1 MMGGSDM
8 PKMLFSTDFNDFLVS
23 RYMSERADSSDF
35 SDITDDD
42 IYDIGDS
49 LTLASND
56 CLRLELSILIDTGD
70 SYGLLEFFRDKI
82 SSARDERAIRKA
94 IESGDFK

>member
-1 MMGGSDM
+1 MM
-8 PKMLFSTDFNDFLVS
+8 FSTDFNDFLVS
-23 RYMSERADSSDF
+23 RYMSERSDSSDF

-42 IYDIGDS
+42 IYDICDS
-49 LTLASND
+49 LTLARNGD
-56 CLRLELSILIDTGD
+56 LRLELSILIDAGD

-94 IESGDFK
+94 IESGDLK

>member
-1 MMGGSDM
+1 M

-42 IYDIGDS
+42 IYDICDS
-49 LTLASND
+49 LTLARNGD
-56 CLRLELSILIDTGD
+56 LRLELSILIDAGD
-70 SYGLLEFFRDKI
+70 SYGLIQFFMDKI